1 MRNSHE
7 STTLRVLVAARVLLA
22 WPCTRLADSSSR
34 GARWQGCRSARPFT
48 NDTRC
53 ASLPPSL
60 AHSLCSASST
70 ANAQLQPRQNWRS
83 DEKFWQTEKETSC
96 NKVTALEAGSCPV
109 CGPSPERERE
119 DRKER
124 KKGREKT
131 WRGRRERER
140 RGSLITNLVAAMAL
154 CRRARTHYCRQACV
168 HTHVVRQAM
177 DEALSCCPASGLK
190 LHSLAKRFIQSFHLI
205 TETAF
210 FQLRCVSLY
219 NVLLFHWIDQSGKS
233 FGPLQKSHVNFMCH
247 DSHVN
252 FTL

>member
-7 STTLRVLVAARVLLA
+7 STPLRVLVSYWPGRARASLTAVAAG
-22 WPCTRLADSSSR
+22 R

-124 KKGREKT
+124 KKGREKR

-190 LHSLAKRFIQSFHLI
+190 LHSLAKRFTQSFHLI

-210 FQLRCVSLY
+210 FQLRFISL
-219 NVLLFHWIDQSGKS
+219 NWPIRQVIRTLTEKS
-233 FGPLQKSHVNFMCH
+233 RELHVTW
-247 DSHVN
+247 
-252 FTL
+252 FTREFYT